1 MLTLVDSEEQLA
13 RSQLLD
19 GERTSVRQYV
29 RRHWRHGRVLST
41 GEFALRTERYDFV
54 LCANVLPVIPDPKV
68 RARALR
74 LLAERLHP
82 QGRCLFVVQYRNSYF
97 NTIPQFP
104 GAKYHLDGWLVP
116 RNQNATSY
124 FGILPPDRLQQIVTR
139 QGFTVLQAWVE
150 EQSAYVLCGV
160 QKARPVGLRRAN
172 TGDNPTFSGRRAFGA
187 ASSDGSE

>member
-1 MLTLVDSEEQLA
+1 M
-13 RSQLLD
+13 
-19 GERTSVRQYV
+19 
-29 RRHWRHGRVLST
+29 
-41 GEFALRTERYDFV
+41 

-82 QGRCLFVVQYRNSYF
+82 QGHCLFVVQYRNSYF
-97 NTIPQFP
+97 KTISQFP

-116 RNQNATSY
+116 RDQNATSY
-124 FGILPPDRLQQIVTR
+124 FGILPPNRLQQIVTR

-160 QKARPVGLRRAN
+160 QKAKTR
-172 TGDNPTFSGRRAFGA
+172 
-187 ASSDGSE
+187 